1 MTMTDDIFH
10 DCETM
15 DELFALVLAHDG
27 GPEVLQA
34 LLANMA
40 PNAISR
46 EILEQAAENMAAAGL
61 PQAAM
66 VQEAAEEMNN
76 TVSTEV
82 VAILKD
88 HNRANI
94 RARLAS
100 LYRRQKLTPVD
111 WEYIAEHCGQDTLDF
126 ITGKRFRR

>member
-1 MTMTDDIFH
+1 MTISDDIFH

-15 DELFALVLAHDG
+15 DEIFALVLAHDG
-27 GPEVLQA
+27 GPEMLQA

-40 PNAISR
+40 PNVISR
-46 EILEQAAENMAAAGL
+46 GMLEQAAQSMADAGL
-61 PQAAM
+61 PQAVM
-66 VQEAAEEMNN
+66 VQEAAEQMNN

-82 VAILKD
+82 VAILGGD
-88 HNRANI
+88 RANI

-100 LYRRQKLTPVD
+100 LYRRGMLTAAD
-111 WEYIAEHCGQDTLDF
+111 WECISEHCDQDTLDF

>member
-1 MTMTDDIFH
+1 MKTDDPFD

-15 DELFALVLAHDG
+15 DEIFALVLAHDG
-27 GPEVLQA
+27 GPEVLQG

-40 PNAISR
+40 CNAINR
-46 EILEQAAENMAAAGL
+46 GMLEQAAQSMADAGL

-66 VQEAAEEMNN
+66 VQEAAEEMHN

-88 HNRANI
+88 NDRANI

-100 LYRRQKLTPVD
+100 LYRRQLLTPAD
-111 WEYIAEHCGQDTLDF
+111 WQYIEEHCDQDSVDF
-126 ITGKRFRR
+126 ITGKPFRR